1 MIERIKRVIN
11 NHQLS
16 CQDNNNY
23 LYVLRGFKPIIN
35 NIEIPVSHL
44 NDKIED
50 KKNYYVLEEDWNN
63 KEFPER
69 ITMNVNFNFFNN
81 GLLNEKGEIVETS
94 PSNYDSLNIFNTL
107 NPLIGVHENLKLN
120 DKEKIEYLKEIN
132 IL

>member
-16 CQDNNNY
+16 CQDSNNY

-44 NDKIED
+44 SDEIENN
-50 KKNYYVLEEDWNN
+50 KNYYALEEDWNH
-63 KEFPER
+63 EELPER
-69 ITMNVNFNFFNN
+69 ITMNVDFNFFNN
-81 GLLNEKGEIVETS
+81 GLLNEKGEIVEIS
-94 PSNYDSLNIFNTL
+94 PSKYDSLNIFNTV
-107 NPLIGVHENLKLN
+107 NPLIGVHENLELN
-120 DKEKIEYLKEIN
+120 DNEKLEYLKEIN